1 VSALLSV
8 ENLARSFGGL
18 QAVRAVS
25 FAVEPGRT
33 TALIGPNGAGK
44 TTMFNLVSGFLRPD
58 AGRVRFGGDDVTGRD
73 PREMAARGL
82 VRTFQRVHLFA
93 EMTALDNVLV
103 GAHLHTRG
111 GLPAALVRPPATRA
125 ERRRVR
131 AEAEALLAR
140 VGLGAR
146 GADPAGTLPF
156 GQQRLLEIARA
167 LAARPRL
174 LMLDEPAAGLNPAE
188 TERLGAL
195 IESLRGDG
203 LTVLFIE
210 HDMNLVMTIAS
221 HVVVLDFGEKIA
233 EGAPA
238 DVQRDPRVLE
248 AYLGV
253 ESEA

>member
-1 VSALLSV
+1 VSALLNV
-8 ENLARSFGGL
+8 DGLTRSFGGL
-18 QAVRAVS
+18 HAVRAVS
-25 FAVEPGRT
+25 FEVRAGET

-44 TTMFNLVSGFLRPD
+44 TTVFNLVSGFLRPD
-58 AGRVRFGGDDVTGRD
+58 AGHVRFAGEEVTGRA
-73 PREMAARGL
+73 PREMAGRGL

-111 GLPAALVRPPATRA
+111 GLPSALLRPPGTRA
-125 ERRRVR
+125 ERARVR
-131 AEAEALLAR
+131 ADADALLDR
-140 VGLGAR
+140 VGLTPRAS
-146 GADPAGTLPF
+146 DLAGTLPF

-188 TERLGAL
+188 TENLGAL
-195 IESLRGDG
+195 IEDLRREG

-210 HDMNLVMTIAS
+210 HDMNLVMAVAS
-221 HVVVLDFGEKIA
+221 RVVVLDFGEKIA
-233 EGAPA
+233 EGVPA
-238 DVQRDPRVLE
+238 DIQRHPRVLE

-253 ESEA
+253 ETEA

>member
-1 VSALLSV
+1 MSGLLV
-8 ENLARSFGGL
+8 VDGLTRSFGGL
-18 QAVRAVS
+18 HAVRAVS
-25 FAVEPGRT
+25 FDVRPGET

-44 TTMFNLVSGFLRPD
+44 TTVFNLVSGFLRPD
-58 AGRVRFGGDDVTGRD
+58 AGRVRFADEDVTGRA

-93 EMTALDNVLV
+93 DMSVLDNVLV

-111 GLPAALVRPPATRA
+111 GLPAALFRPPATRA
-125 ERRRVR
+125 ERARVR
-131 AEAEALLAR
+131 TDAGALLGR
-140 VGLGAR
+140 VGLAAR
-146 GADPAGTLPF
+146 GGDLAGTLPF

-188 TERLGAL
+188 TENLGVL
-195 IESLRGDG
+195 LDGLRREG

-210 HDMNLVMTIAS
+210 HDMNLVMAS
-221 HVVVLDFGEKIA
+221 AARVVVLDFGEKIA
-233 EGAPA
+233 EGAPTEI
-238 DVQRDPRVLE
+238 QRHPRVLE

-253 ESEA
+253 EAEA

>member
-1 VSALLSV
+1 VTALLSV
-8 ENLARSFGGL
+8 DGLTRSFGGL
-18 QAVRAVS
+18 HAVRAVS
-25 FAVEPGRT
+25 FEVRADET

-44 TTMFNLVSGFLRPD
+44 TTVFNLMSGFLRVD
-58 AGRVRFGGDDVTGRD
+58 AGHVRFAGEDVTGRP

-82 VRTFQRVHLFA
+82 VRTFQRVHLFT

-111 GLPAALVRPPATRA
+111 GLPSALLRPPGTRA
-125 ERRRVR
+125 ERARVR
-131 AEAEALLAR
+131 ADAEALLAR
-140 VGLGAR
+140 VGLAAR
-146 GADPAGTLPF
+146 ASDLAGTLPF

-188 TERLGAL
+188 TENLGAL
-195 IESLRGDG
+195 IDGLRGEG

-210 HDMNLVMTIAS
+210 HDMNLVMAIAS
-221 HVVVLDFGEKIA
+221 RVVVLDFGEKIA
-233 EGAPA
+233 EGVPA
-238 DVQRDPRVLE
+238 DIQRHPRVLE

-253 ESEA
+253 ETEA